1 MLIIDLLLEFVDVY
15 LFLEEFFEL
24 VILFFKVMSC
34 WIVFFKMLLGVLD
47 GILYGF
53 LNVWFVLLFWFE
65 VFICVEVNL
74 FE

>member
-34 WIVFFKMLLGVLD
+34 
-47 GILYGF
+47 
-53 LNVWFVLLFWFE
+53 
-65 VFICVEVNL
+65 
-74 FE
+74 